1 MNFPLLNK
9 LIIYFQFVLGKERYN
24 SMEMKRLEIDNSAEA
39 AVKSGRWKNPG
50 SSFYYKILNSFR
62 ITDESK
68 DEEDVDKYDFD
79 FRKVLK
85 EAYLIAPVEKIK
97 NSPYGITSYSQSGCK
112 YPHHVIKDGKLV
124 VSVPGIQAAY
134 SRAKQQGIFKG
145 DVKSHIE
152 KHYKELGLDMSTMT
166 ESVDPIQEEIDL
178 NFDFIQKHIEST
190 LGVKFV
196 HDDVMM
202 ESVDDVVDKEQYIK
216 ETFDWMD
223 EILYESD
230 DDYNRKI
237 DEENEPDQRYLGLL
251 NYENTVQEIRDELSI
266 KQMMPLDWSIAGI
279 KEMLESYA
287 IYEKSHGSL
296 KYEYRMGVDIDTGK
310 LVCIQFKLEPDRI
323 QQIGNRITV
332 LDALYHQNSD
342 YRQKIK
348 NINALIMNASANGNV
363 ALVNKYNKERKRI
376 EDEAYQKFNNDNLPE
391 FKKSIKKLGNIDY
404 TAGEG
409 IVDKIFYYQGGS
421 TNKVRMIP
429 TLSPELEEF
438 LRTISR
444 TYGDELAQYKKQT
457 PKEYTNDP
465 NAFTISYT
473 KLFASPKYQFVFK
486 TYAKSKGLRGET
498 YEVGKPGGESKYR
511 STKIMWDNL
520 WMYQKFTASPA
531 LRGRLTNNT
540 IVYDPMRYTGMNKP
554 KVESIET
561 DAEGFN
567 FDEIDFEE
575 KYSAI
580 DATESEWNEFWS
592 LFKQNRLHKT
602 KSQML
607 NYYNQYL
614 EYIESTYGPYSDKV
628 LNSHH
633 YKEKIDEMVSNNEH
647 DFKMHMFDCNDIK
660 YLEIRKK
667 ELIPISDNE
676 FINEALNIKSRILA
690 ILSLN
695 KHNAEPI
702 ERYNN
707 EIAYLIECKHIPSIK
722 LDRDAINWE
731 YMNFLEHSYDDRTVD
746 VNYWRWKC
754 NGCVDHTIHNL
765 PIWMHGIHIPEFLK
779 SYNLCERSNITSD
792 LKYSYQIGIDINT
805 GKLTC
810 IRFNLMPMKYDGY
823 RTIYKDGKL
832 IKLTDS
838 VNNIISRIDH
848 IDSVGT
854 NDIVDSI
861 MYYDGTICDK
871 DGTTVHILPIESE
884 EVREFLGK
892 MYNYDSNLMKKFI
905 IMSNDRDDGFVL
917 SLSDTFTD
925 PKVQN
930 LFVAFVKQFDYQP
943 LTHEVGKSC
952 GPNRYQCTY
961 IPWDPILLYQQFGDA
976 PKFKGPVS
984 NINIKSIGNPSFI
997 DNKKYEYKESHDP
1010 SEIDVRIADIRNNI
1024 KKYEEIVQNMNT
1036 HTRECNN
1043 EFITVNP
1050 NDGVELREN
1059 TWNHFMKLIDDSE
1072 DRFELAKSNNH
1083 YLELVESIDEDTD
1096 FSDKDI
1102 ISLIEEYAS
1111 FVERN
1116 SLLKHEYRMGVDIN
1130 NGRLVAIEFDLDPN
1144 RITKVGNRVAFNNAN
1159 SYSADPINHF
1169 LTFLRN
1175 KRDSAK
1181 TEKEW
1186 DSWNRQI
1193 KDEENKIY
1201 QQKSDK
1207 ALDELKK
1214 TIKRTGHIDYVSK
1227 GGKVTHIFYYD
1238 GTGTGKHTKGPITMI
1253 PVLSPK
1259 LDGFINYL
1267 NSMNP
1272 AYLAHQKNPEQ
1283 EYNILNDRFIRHRR
1297 INPSNYNQKDKYI
1310 YSLTSLFTDPEIQK
1324 LFVKYVKDN
1333 HINGETYQVGT
1344 AYPNDE
1350 RFKTTKILWDAI
1362 WMYRKFTYNPVF
1374 RGTIPTYELE
1384 NNTKNAARYNG
1395 LNKPREAK
1403 KKKPIKESTTDLL
1416 DSIYEALYPLDPR
1429 SYEAMSSLL
1438 YDDYLEALELHG
1450 IDVSAILNSKLPEDI
1465 NLISEITS
1473 NIDWLLPNDSD
1484 QFSLN
1489 LSSYLEADDQSEE
1502 NDQENQVDD
1511 DDIPPNIDLG
1521 DEEIESDEPPTI
1533 DTDEPEPTEEDTPSE
1548 DEVQEDT
1555 SEAPDIIEPTSL
1567 PKATDAQ
1574 EENKNGV
1581 RRKKLYI
1588 AFIEWA
1594 KSYNQKN
1601 TFGSIFDKDAFDVT
1615 YPFVPHEMRYFYR
1628 LANPILCVLSGSLTF
1643 FQVSELRKLNANNP
1657 DIKDALIFAA
1667 TENDYRVFSTRD
1679 KKVYV
1684 GVDKENGS
1692 GIAFTKCL
1700 ADSFDLYIQNMID
1713 QGDILNGP
1721 IASESDSNNSD
1732 ENNDSDKE

>member
-1 MNFPLLNK
+1 
-9 LIIYFQFVLGKERYN
+9 
-24 SMEMKRLEIDNSAEA
+24 MEMKRLEIDNSAEA

-68 DEEDVDKYDFD
+68 DDEDIDKYDFD

-196 HDDVMM
+196 HDDVVM
-202 ESVDDVVDKEQYIK
+202 ESVDDIVDKEQYIK

-230 DDYNRKI
+230 DEYNRKI

-486 TYAKSKGLRGET
+486 TYAKSKGLTGET

-561 DAEGFN
+561 DTEGFD

-592 LFKQNRLHKT
+592 LFEQNKLHKA
-602 KSQML
+602 KAQML

-614 EYIESTYGPYSDKV
+614 EYIESMGNLSSDELMKA
-628 LNSHH
+628 HQ
-633 YKEKIDEMVSNNEH
+633 YKEKIDEMSSDPEYNSDMNIYDTRGLTYANYRREQL
-647 DFKMHMFDCNDIK
+647 M
-660 YLEIRKK
+660 
-667 ELIPISDNE
+667 PISDEE
-676 FINEALNIKSRILA
+676 FIDESLDIKSYILNL
-690 ILSLN
+690 LSLN
-695 KHNAEPI
+695 KDNAALV

-707 EIAYLIECKHIPSIK
+707 EIAYLVECKYIESLK
-722 LDRDAINWE
+722 LDRDSINWE
-731 YMNFLEHSYDDRTVD
+731 YMNLLEHGFDDTGFNMKSRREHWCGYRYPLSYEM
-746 VNYWRWKC
+746 
-754 NGCVDHTIHNL
+754 
-765 PIWMHGIHIPEFLK
+765 PIWLYGPDIPQLLK
-779 SYNLCERSNITSD
+779 SYSLLERSNITSD
-792 LKYSYQIGIDINT
+792 LKSSYQIGVDIDS
-805 GKLTC
+805 GKLVC
-810 IRFNLMPMKYDGY
+810 VKFNLTPRRNDGP
-823 RTIYKDGKL
+823 RTIRKDGKL
-832 IKLTDS
+832 IKVGDS
-838 VNNIISRIDH
+838 VNDIVTRAGH
-848 IDSVGT
+848 IDSVSGSDT
-854 NDIVDSI
+854 VNSI
-861 MYYDGTICDK
+861 IYHDDTICNEN
-871 DGTTVHILPIESE
+871 GAIVHMLPIESE

-892 MYNYDSNLMKKFI
+892 MYNYDSDLMKKFI
-905 IMSNDRDDGFVL
+905 IMSNDTNDGFIL
-917 SLSDTFTD
+917 SLSDAFAN

-930 LFVAFVKQFDYQP
+930 LFAAFVKQFDCQP
-943 LTHEVGKSC
+943 LTHEVGKAC
-952 GPNRYQCTY
+952 GSNVYDCTY
-961 IPWDPILLYQQFGDA
+961 IPWDPILMYQRFGDA
-976 PKFKGPVS
+976 PKFKGPIS
-984 NINIKSIGNPSFI
+984 NTTVKSLGSPSFI
-997 DNKKYEYKESHDP
+997 DNRSFEYKESYDP
-1010 SEIDVRIADIRNNI
+1010 NEVNDRLKKIRNNI
-1024 KKYEEIVQNMNT
+1024 KKYEE
-1036 HTRECNN
+1036 
-1043 EFITVNP
+1043 
-1050 NDGVELREN
+1050 
-1059 TWNHFMKLIDDSE
+1059 
-1072 DRFELAKSNNH
+1072 
-1083 YLELVESIDEDTD
+1083 
-1096 FSDKDI
+1096 
-1102 ISLIEEYAS
+1102 
-1111 FVERN
+1111 
-1116 SLLKHEYRMGVDIN
+1116 
-1130 NGRLVAIEFDLDPN
+1130 AI
-1144 RITKVGNRVAFNNAN
+1144 
-1159 SYSADPINHF
+1159 
-1169 LTFLRN
+1169 
-1175 KRDSAK
+1175 
-1181 TEKEW
+1181 
-1186 DSWNRQI
+1186 
-1193 KDEENKIY
+1193 
-1201 QQKSDK
+1201 
-1207 ALDELKK
+1207 
-1214 TIKRTGHIDYVSK
+1214 
-1227 GGKVTHIFYYD
+1227 
-1238 GTGTGKHTKGPITMI
+1238 
-1253 PVLSPK
+1253 
-1259 LDGFINYL
+1259 
-1267 NSMNP
+1267 
-1272 AYLAHQKNPEQ
+1272 Q
-1283 EYNILNDRFIRHRR
+1283 EY
-1297 INPSNYNQKDKYI
+1297 
-1310 YSLTSLFTDPEIQK
+1310 
-1324 LFVKYVKDN
+1324 
-1333 HINGETYQVGT
+1333 
-1344 AYPNDE
+1344 
-1350 RFKTTKILWDAI
+1350 
-1362 WMYRKFTYNPVF
+1362 
-1374 RGTIPTYELE
+1374 
-1384 NNTKNAARYNG
+1384 
-1395 LNKPREAK
+1395 
-1403 KKKPIKESTTDLL
+1403 
-1416 DSIYEALYPLDPR
+1416 
-1429 SYEAMSSLL
+1429 
-1438 YDDYLEALELHG
+1438 
-1450 IDVSAILNSKLPEDI
+1450 
-1465 NLISEITS
+1465 ISTS
-1473 NIDWLLPNDSD
+1473 N
-1484 QFSLN
+1484 QFNLD

-1502 NDQENQVDD
+1502 NDQENQVEDD
-1511 DDIPPNIDLG
+1511 DTPPNIDLG

-1533 DTDEPEPTEEDTPSE
+1533 DTDEPESTEEDIPSE
-1548 DEVQEDT
+1548 DEVQEDA

-1594 KSYNQKN
+1594 KSFNQKN

-1643 FQVSELRKLNANNP
+1643 FQVSELRKLNSNNP
-1657 DIKDALIFAA
+1657 DMKDALIFAA

-1721 IASESDSNNSD
+1721 IASESDSNNSN
-1732 ENNDSDKE
+1732 ENNDSNKE

>member
-1 MNFPLLNK
+1 
-9 LIIYFQFVLGKERYN
+9 
-24 SMEMKRLEIDNSAEA
+24 MEMKRLEIDNSAEA

-68 DEEDVDKYDFD
+68 DDEDVDKYDFD
-79 FRKVLK
+79 FKKVLK

-112 YPHHVIKDGKLV
+112 YPHHVIKNGKLV

-166 ESVDPIQEEIDL
+166 ECVDPIQEEIDL

-196 HDDVMM
+196 HDDVVM
-202 ESVDDVVDKEQYIK
+202 ESVDDIVDKEQYIK

-230 DDYNRKI
+230 DEYNRKI

-465 NAFTISYT
+465 NALTISYT

-540 IVYDPMRYTGMNKP
+540 IVYDPMRYTGMNKL
-554 KVESIET
+554 KVESIGT
-561 DAEGFN
+561 DTEGFD
-567 FDEIDFEE
+567 FDEIDFGE

-592 LFKQNRLHKT
+592 LFEQNKLHKA
-602 KSQML
+602 KAQML

-614 EYIESTYGPYSDKV
+614 EYIESMGNLSSDELMKA
-628 LNSHH
+628 HQ
-633 YKEKIDEMVSNNEH
+633 YKEKIDEMSS
-647 DFKMHMFDCNDIK
+647 DPK
-660 YLEIRKK
+660 YNSDMNTYDTRGLIYTNHRREQ
-667 ELIPISDNE
+667 LIPISDEE
-676 FINEALNIKSRILA
+676 FINESLGIKSYILNL
-690 ILSLN
+690 LSLN
-695 KHNAEPI
+695 KDNAALV

-707 EIAYLIECKHIPSIK
+707 EIAYLVECKYIESLK
-722 LDRDAINWE
+722 LDRDSINWE
-731 YMNFLEHSYDDRTVD
+731 YMNLLEHGFDDTGFNMKYRRENWCGYRYPLSYEM
-746 VNYWRWKC
+746 
-754 NGCVDHTIHNL
+754 
-765 PIWMHGIHIPEFLK
+765 PIWLYGIDIPQLLK
-779 SYNLCERSNITSD
+779 SYSLLERSNITSD
-792 LKYSYQIGIDINT
+792 LESSYQIGVDT
-805 GKLTC
+805 DSGKLVC
-810 IRFNLMPMKYDGY
+810 VKFSLMPRRNDGL
-823 RTIYKDGKL
+823 RIIRKDGKL
-832 IKLTDS
+832 IKLSDS
-838 VNNIISRIDH
+838 VNDIVTRAGH
-848 IDSVGT
+848 IDSVSGSDT
-854 NDIVDSI
+854 VKSI
-861 MYYDGTICDK
+861 IYCDDTICNE
-871 DGTTVHILPIESE
+871 DGTTIHILPIESK

-892 MYNYDSNLMKKFI
+892 MYNYDSDLMKKFI
-905 IMSNDRDDGFVL
+905 VMSNDTNDGFIL
-917 SLSDTFTD
+917 SLSDTFD
-925 PKVQN
+925 NPKVQR
-930 LFVAFVKQFDYQP
+930 LFIAFVKQFNYQP
-943 LTHEVGKSC
+943 IGHEVGKAC
-952 GPNRYQCTY
+952 GSNVYDCTY
-961 IPWDPILLYQQFGDA
+961 IPWDPILMYQRFGDA
-976 PKFKGPVS
+976 PKFKGPIS
-984 NINIKSIGNPSFI
+984 NTTVESLGSPSFI
-997 DNKKYEYKESHDP
+997 DDTSFEYKESYDP
-1010 SEIDVRIADIRNNI
+1010 NEVNNRLKKIRNNI

-1036 HTRECNN
+1036 HTRECNT

-1059 TWNHFMKLIDDSE
+1059 TWNHFIKLINDSE

-1096 FSDKDI
+1096 FSDKNI
-1102 ISLIEEYAS
+1102 SSLIEEYAL

-1116 SLLKHEYRMGVDIN
+1116 SLLKHEYRMGVDVS

-1169 LTFLRN
+1169 LAFLQN

-1193 KDEENKIY
+1193 NDAENKIH

-1227 GGKVTHIFYYD
+1227 GGEVTNIFYYD
-1238 GTGTGKHTKGPITMI
+1238 GTGTGKRTKGPITMI
-1253 PVLSPK
+1253 PVLSSK
-1259 LDGFINYL
+1259 LNGFINYL
-1267 NSMNP
+1267 DSMNP

-1297 INPSNYNQKDKYI
+1297 TNPSNYNQKDKYI

-1429 SYEAMSSLL
+1429 SYEAMSSLI

-1502 NDQENQVDD
+1502 NDQENQVEDD
-1511 DDIPPNIDLG
+1511 DTPPNIDLG

-1533 DTDEPEPTEEDTPSE
+1533 DTGEPESTEEDTPSE
-1548 DEVQEDT
+1548 DKVQEDT

-1567 PKATDAQ
+1567 PKSTDAQ

-1628 LANPILCVLSGSLTF
+1628 LANPILCVLSESLTF
-1643 FQVSELRKLNANNP
+1643 FQVSELQKLNANNP
-1657 DIKDALIFAA
+1657 DMKDALIFAA

-1684 GVDKENGS
+1684 GVDKEDGS

>member
-1 MNFPLLNK
+1 
-9 LIIYFQFVLGKERYN
+9 
-24 SMEMKRLEIDNSAEA
+24 MEMKRLEIDNSAEA

-62 ITDESK
+62 ILDESK
-68 DEEDVDKYDFD
+68 DDEDVDKYDFD
-79 FRKVLK
+79 FKKVLK

-97 NSPYGITSYSQSGCK
+97 NSPYGITPYSQSGCK
-112 YPHHVIKDGKLV
+112 YPHHVIKNGKLV

-134 SRAKQQGIFKG
+134 ARAKQQGIFKG

-166 ESVDPIQEEIDL
+166 ECVDPIQEEIDL

-202 ESVDDVVDKEQYIK
+202 ESVDDIVDKEQYIK

-230 DDYNRKI
+230 DEYNRKI
-237 DEENEPDQRYLGLL
+237 DEENEFDQRYLGLL
-251 NYENTVQEIRDELSI
+251 NYENTVQEIRDELSV

-323 QQIGNRITV
+323 QQIGNRTTV

-348 NINALIMNASANGNV
+348 NINALIMNASVNGNV
-363 ALVNKYNKERKRI
+363 VLVDKYNKERKRI
-376 EDEAYQKFNNDNLPE
+376 EDEAYQKFNDDNLPE
-391 FKKSIKKLGNIDY
+391 FKKSIRKLGNIDY

-409 IVDKIFYYQGGS
+409 IVDKIFYYQDGS

-465 NAFTISYT
+465 DAFTISYT
-473 KLFASPKYQFVFK
+473 KLFGSPKYQFVFK
-486 TYAKSKGLRGET
+486 TYAKSKGLCGET
-498 YEVGKPGGESKYR
+498 YEVGKPAGESKYR

-540 IVYDPMRYTGMNKP
+540 IVYDPMRYTGMNRP
-554 KVESIET
+554 KVES
-561 DAEGFN
+561 
-567 FDEIDFEE
+567 
-575 KYSAI
+575 
-580 DATESEWNEFWS
+580 
-592 LFKQNRLHKT
+592 
-602 KSQML
+602 
-607 NYYNQYL
+607 
-614 EYIESTYGPYSDKV
+614 SD
-628 LNSHH
+628 
-633 YKEKIDEMVSNNEH
+633 
-647 DFKMHMFDCNDIK
+647 
-660 YLEIRKK
+660 
-667 ELIPISDNE
+667 
-676 FINEALNIKSRILA
+676 
-690 ILSLN
+690 
-695 KHNAEPI
+695 
-702 ERYNN
+702 
-707 EIAYLIECKHIPSIK
+707 
-722 LDRDAINWE
+722 
-731 YMNFLEHSYDDRTVD
+731 
-746 VNYWRWKC
+746 
-754 NGCVDHTIHNL
+754 G
-765 PIWMHGIHIPEFLK
+765 
-779 SYNLCERSNITSD
+779 
-792 LKYSYQIGIDINT
+792 
-805 GKLTC
+805 
-810 IRFNLMPMKYDGY
+810 
-823 RTIYKDGKL
+823 
-832 IKLTDS
+832 
-838 VNNIISRIDH
+838 
-848 IDSVGT
+848 
-854 NDIVDSI
+854 
-861 MYYDGTICDK
+861 
-871 DGTTVHILPIESE
+871 
-884 EVREFLGK
+884 
-892 MYNYDSNLMKKFI
+892 
-905 IMSNDRDDGFVL
+905 
-917 SLSDTFTD
+917 
-925 PKVQN
+925 
-930 LFVAFVKQFDYQP
+930 
-943 LTHEVGKSC
+943 
-952 GPNRYQCTY
+952 
-961 IPWDPILLYQQFGDA
+961 
-976 PKFKGPVS
+976 
-984 NINIKSIGNPSFI
+984 
-997 DNKKYEYKESHDP
+997 
-1010 SEIDVRIADIRNNI
+1010 
-1024 KKYEEIVQNMNT
+1024 
-1036 HTRECNN
+1036 
-1043 EFITVNP
+1043 FITVNP
-1050 NDGVELREN
+1050 NDGIELREN
-1059 TWNHFMKLIDDSE
+1059 TWNHFMKLINDSE
-1072 DRFELAKSNNH
+1072 NEFELAKSSSN

-1102 ISLIEEYAS
+1102 ISLIEEYAL

-1116 SLLKHEYRMGVDIN
+1116 SLLKHEYRMGIDIN

-1144 RITKVGNRVAFNNAN
+1144 RIVKVGNQVAFNNAN

-1169 LTFLRN
+1169 LAFLQN

-1181 TEKEW
+1181 TEKER

-1193 KDEENKIY
+1193 NDVENKIY

-1214 TIKRTGHIDYVSK
+1214 TIKHTGHIDYVSK
-1227 GGKVTHIFYYD
+1227 GGKVTNIFYYD
-1238 GTGTGKHTKGPITMI
+1238 GTGSGKHTKGPITMI
-1253 PVLSPK
+1253 PVLSSK
-1259 LDGFINYL
+1259 LNGFISYL
-1267 NSMNP
+1267 DSMNP
-1272 AYLAHQKNPEQ
+1272 AYLAYQKNPKQ
-1283 EYNILNDRFIRHRR
+1283 GYNILNDRFIKHRQT
-1297 INPSNYNQKDKYI
+1297 NPSNYNYKNKYI

-1333 HINGETYQVGT
+1333 HINGETYQVGES
-1344 AYPNDE
+1344 YPNDE
-1350 RFKTTKILWDAI
+1350 RFKTTKILWDAL

-1384 NNTKNAARYNG
+1384 NNTKNASRYNG

-1403 KKKPIKESTTDLL
+1403 KKKPIKESNTELF

-1429 SYEAMSSLL
+1429 SYEAMSSLI

-1450 IDVSAILNSKLPEDI
+1450 IDVSTILNSKLPEDI

-1473 NIDWLLPNDSD
+1473 NIDWLISNKSN
-1484 QFSLN
+1484 QFN
-1489 LSSYLEADDQSEE
+1489 IDLSSYLEADDQSEE
-1502 NDQENQVDD
+1502 NDQVEDD
-1511 DDIPPNIDLG
+1511 DTPPNIDLG

-1533 DTDEPEPTEEDTPSE
+1533 DTDEPESTEEDTTSE

-1555 SEAPDIIEPTSL
+1555 SDAPDIIEPTSL

-1594 KSYNQKN
+1594 KSFNQKN
-1601 TFGSIFDKDAFDVT
+1601 TFSSIFDKDAFDVT
-1615 YPFVPHEMRYFYR
+1615 YSFVPHEMRYFYR

-1657 DIKDALIFAA
+1657 DMKDALIFAA
-1667 TENDYRVFSTRD
+1667 TENDYRVFSIRD

-1684 GVDKENGS
+1684 GVDKEDGS

-1721 IASESDSNNSD
+1721 IASESDSNTTD